1 MILQS
6 LYADGDAIMEQT
18 GHGASTPSMYVP
30 KPLHWIVELD
40 EDGIA
45 WQIRGNFTDGD
56 PNPKGKARLPQPQFK
71 VLPDVKRSS
80 GIRPLLLAD
89 SPAYALGWGD
99 DHRRVEKFD
108 AFRQLVHECAEAT
121 DNADVR
127 AVSRFLADWNPDAP
141 SLARPPDLLDAHTVT
156 FRVDEKRLFPTDDA
170 AVQKFWAA
178 RGRPEVGESDGES
191 ENKAAGQMCLLSGA
205 IGNVEE
211 IMPVAVKGIP
221 GGQPTGTHLV
231 SANFEAAESFGLTRA
246 QTSPI
251 CRDAGEKFGKALN
264 ALLGSQSHK
273 KSVAGNIYVFW
284 CKDGTPDL
292 PAWDA
297 DPQKVANLLDAVRN
311 GKRWTDAHI
320 PDSAIFHLFGLSAN
334 AARAVVRS
342 ALDTTIGEIGR
353 RQADWFTRLRIVG
366 TDGQAGKPL
375 PLKTLSVAAYR
386 EFKDVAPGIEDALV
400 QAAFGARPH
409 LPDSLLTALVVRCRL
424 DTENRVTQPRAAL
437 LKYLLTQ
444 NQTQNE
450 VTHMEHEVTG
460 NAPSDPEL
468 PPAYHCGRLF
478 AELEDIQRQALPG
491 INATIS
497 DKFFGSASASPA
509 SVFGILLSGARDHL
523 SKLRKTNGGAFAL
536 SERRLEEICA
546 QIGDFPKT
554 LPLRDQALFSLGYY
568 HHRAARRKDIAE
580 RSAAKKQARVTEAI
594 PETTATLSEGASE

>member
-1 MILQS
+1 MMLQS
-6 LYADGDAIMEQT
+6 LYADADAIMEQT
-18 GHGASTPSMYVP
+18 GHGASTPSMYVR

-40 EDGIA
+40 EDGKA

-56 PNPKGKARLPQPQFK
+56 PDAKGKARLPQPQFK

-99 DHRRVEKFD
+99 DSRRAEKFD
-108 AFRQLVHECAEAT
+108 AFRLLIKECAEAT
-121 DNADVR
+121 DAADVR
-127 AVSRFLADWNPDAP
+127 AVSRFLDDWNPDAP
-141 SLARPPDLLDAHTVT
+141 SLSRPKDLLDAHTIS
-156 FRVDEKRLFPTDDA
+156 FRVDEKRLFPTDNA
-170 AVQKFWAA
+170 AVQKFWAS
-178 RGRPEVGESDGES
+178 RGRAEIGERENGET
-191 ENKAAGQMCLLSGA
+191 AAGQMCLLSGA
-205 IGNVEE
+205 VGTVEE

-264 ALLGSQSHK
+264 ALLGSQRHK

-297 DPQKVANLLDAVRN
+297 DPQEVANLLDAVRK
-311 GKRWTDAHI
+311 GEHWTEKHI

-342 ALDTTIGEIGR
+342 ALDMEIRELGQ
-353 RQADWFTRLRIVG
+353 RQADWFTRLQIVG
-366 TDGQAGKPL
+366 TDGLPGKPL

-400 QAAFGARPH
+400 QAAFGARSH

-424 DTENRVTQPRAAL
+424 DTENRVTHPRAAL

-444 NQTQNE
+444 NQTQDE
-450 VTHMEHEVTG
+450 VTRMQHEVTG
-460 NAPSDPEL
+460 NAPGDPEL

-509 SVFGILLSGARDHL
+509 SVFGILLSGSRDHL

-568 HHRAARRKDIAE
+568 HHRAARRKDIAD
-580 RSAAKKQARVTEAI
+580 RSAAKKQARVTETTDTLFQGE
-594 PETTATLSEGASE
+594 PE